1 MTQTIVVMHGM
12 RRGKQNQLLME
23 ELDSVAQQI
32 EGTFDVAFIESD
44 ELSLPQVIRKHLWE
58 GETSFVIVPLLLFSG
73 RHYLQD
79 LPEVMRQ
86 MQLMFPSITYEIRQP
101 LCDHPSLTKWINQ
114 RIEAWPDAHTPGSA
128 IVLIGHGSPI
138 VTEPDAEID
147 DIATRITTDLPVYT
161 MMFYGDKQFEGLLP
175 EMKEDYDQIYVIPIF
190 FYDGFLV
197 NKIKKKIE
205 KIKGDSNIT
214 IASALNFEPKLD
226 EMLIDRLNQK
236 EAV

>member
-23 ELDSVAQQI
+23 ELDRVASQI
-32 EGTFDVAFIESD
+32 DGTFDVAFIESD
-44 ELSLPQVIRKHLWE
+44 ELSLPQIIRKHLWE

-79 LPEVMRQ
+79 LPKVMHE

-101 LCDHPSLTKWINQ
+101 LCDHPSLTKWVNQ

-128 IVLIGHGSPI
+128 IILIGHGSPI
-138 VTEPDAEID
+138 VTEPDDEID
-147 DIATRITTDLPVYT
+147 TLAAQITTELPVYT
-161 MMFYGDKQFEGLLP
+161 MMFYGNKLYEDLLP
-175 EMKEDYDQIYVIPIF
+175 QMKDNYNQLYVIPIF
-190 FYDGFLV
+190 FYNGFLV
-197 NKIKKKIE
+197 NKIKKKINA
-205 KIKGDSNIT
+205 IKGESDIT
-214 IASALNFEPKLD
+214 IADALNFEPELD

>member
-23 ELDSVAQQI
+23 ELDRVASQI
-32 EGTFDVAFIESD
+32 DGTFDVAFIESD
-44 ELSLPQVIRKHLWE
+44 ELSLPQIIRKHLWE

-79 LPEVMRQ
+79 LPKVMHE

-101 LCDHPSLTKWINQ
+101 LCDHPSLTKWVNQ

-128 IVLIGHGSPI
+128 IILIGHGSPI
-138 VTEPDAEID
+138 VTEPDDEID
-147 DIATRITTDLPVYT
+147 TLAAQITTELPVYT
-161 MMFYGDKQFEGLLP
+161 MMFYGNKQYEDLLP
-175 EMKEDYDQIYVIPIF
+175 QMKDNYDQLYVIPVF
-190 FYDGFLV
+190 FYNGFLV
-197 NKIKKKIE
+197 NKIKKKINA
-205 KIKGDSNIT
+205 IKGESDIT
-214 IASALNFEPKLD
+214 IADALNFEPELD

>member
-23 ELDSVAQQI
+23 ELDRVASQI
-32 EGTFDVAFIESD
+32 DGTFDVAFIESD
-44 ELSLPQVIRKHLWE
+44 ELSLPQIIRKHLWK

-79 LPEVMRQ
+79 LPKVMHE

-101 LCDHPSLTKWINQ
+101 LCDHPSLTKWVNQ
-114 RIEAWPDAHTPGSA
+114 RIEAWSDAHTPGSA
-128 IVLIGHGSPI
+128 IILIGHGSPI
-138 VTEPDAEID
+138 VTEPDDEID
-147 DIATRITTDLPVYT
+147 TLAAQITTELPVYT
-161 MMFYGDKQFEGLLP
+161 MMFYGNKLYEDLLP
-175 EMKEDYDQIYVIPIF
+175 QMKDNYDQLYVIPIF
-190 FYDGFLV
+190 FYNGFLV
-197 NKIKKKIE
+197 NKIKKKINA
-205 KIKGDSNIT
+205 IKGESDIT
-214 IASALNFEPKLD
+214 IADALNFEPELD